1 MSGFPFFLLLGTVAT
16 AFRLHSLV
24 QLKHL
29 EFLNNHNM
37 ECCRPQKLP
46 QEAQKKQKEPHK
58 NILDNKGS
66 SIDPYGTPNKM
77 SIH

>member
-1 MSGFPFFLLLGTVAT
+1 
-16 AFRLHSLV
+16 
-24 QLKHL
+24 
-29 EFLNNHNM
+29 M

-77 SIH
+77 SIHQLKVLFSRTAFCLFLR

>member
-1 MSGFPFFLLLGTVAT
+1 MD
-16 AFRLHSLV
+16 
-24 QLKHL
+24 
-29 EFLNNHNM
+29 
-37 ECCRPQKLP
+37 CCRPQTLP

>member
-1 MSGFPFFLLLGTVAT
+1 
-16 AFRLHSLV
+16 
-24 QLKHL
+24 
-29 EFLNNHNM
+29 M